1 MKILIDTNVL
11 LDVVLELEREPFF
24 RDSDRVLALS
34 EQKILIGY
42 ISGMGFN
49 ILHTAAIASQLD
61 GVVTRNPKDFTDTTI
76 PIYTPTQLFEVIG
89 ENP

>member
-1 MKILIDTNVL
+1 MGSPQGEVRSMKILIDTNVL

-49 ILHTAAIASQLD
+49 ILRRSILS
-61 GVVTRNPKDFTDTTI
+61 
-76 PIYTPTQLFEVIG
+76 
-89 ENP
+89 

>member
-11 LDVVLELEREPFF
+11 LDVALEREPFF

-49 ILHTAAIASQLD
+49 ILRRSILS
-61 GVVTRNPKDFTDTTI
+61 
-76 PIYTPTQLFEVIG
+76 
-89 ENP
+89 